1 MPIKNLFEEADFIG
15 VIGSPSSTG
24 ELTLDIIGTAVTK
37 GLVGKLSVFKYMQ
50 DDYDNYALGQ
60 ITEIEM
66 RNVWTQ
72 DPTMRGIIRQRGRVD
87 PITEKQDTHIAKMRI
102 SSVFALN
109 NEEIQPSIFGTVPS
123 TGTQIKLL
131 DDKLMKAMFKDYE
144 QELFYLGT
152 SYGTNIKMP
161 MWFKHFGTGKS
172 GAGEAY
178 HIGVFGKTG
187 SGKSVLSKMILLGY
201 ARHPEMSIFILDPQG
216 EFARDFKEHPEL
228 KNVVQNN
235 LKRNVS
241 IFNLN
246 NIVLSNWK
254 LFEKIL
260 VDSEFFFKLGVK
272 HVINRTTA
280 ADQAVKIL
288 RSKKKDKSKIESF
301 TGDVVGEVKLSEV
314 YKRESF
320 NKVWNALGEKKV
332 QERIYSSKDAVARIQ
347 GNYESDDPDEYYSIW
362 QKVAN
367 LFKYQGRSNSINTYD
382 LAKKISDNSKNIIII
397 DLSESEIPSDVLW
410 NESIRLMLIGEF
422 IKTISKEAE
431 LKFKE
436 NKLLNSLIIID
447 EAHRLAP
454 RETPENE
461 ELVQIK
467 ANLIDGVRTTRKYGL
482 GWMFISQTLSSLDR
496 KILEQM
502 RVYLFGYGLA
512 WGVELQAL
520 KGLIGGAEDAIRLYQ
535 MFVDPQ
541 SGLGKQEY
549 PFMSIGPISPLS
561 FSGTPLFFKALDYP
575 KEFLEINFDG

>member
-397 DLSESEIPSDVLW
+397 DLSESEIPPDVLW

-461 ELVQIK
+461 
-467 ANLIDGVRTTRKYGL
+467 
-482 GWMFISQTLSSLDR
+482 
-496 KILEQM
+496 
-502 RVYLFGYGLA
+502 
-512 WGVELQAL
+512 
-520 KGLIGGAEDAIRLYQ
+520 
-535 MFVDPQ
+535 
-541 SGLGKQEY
+541 
-549 PFMSIGPISPLS
+549 
-561 FSGTPLFFKALDYP
+561 
-575 KEFLEINFDG
+575 

>member
-228 KNVVQNN
+228 KNMVQNN

-397 DLSESEIPSDVLW
+397 DLSESEIPPDVLW

-541 SGLGKQEY
+541 SGLGKREY

-575 KEFLEINFDG
+575 KEYLEINFDE